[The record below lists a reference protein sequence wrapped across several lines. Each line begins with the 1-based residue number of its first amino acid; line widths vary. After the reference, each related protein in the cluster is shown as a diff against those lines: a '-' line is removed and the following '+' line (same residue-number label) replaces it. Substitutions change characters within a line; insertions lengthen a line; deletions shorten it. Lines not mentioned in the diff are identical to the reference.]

1 MLFIGR
7 SVMEKFTSGI
17 VKRRKLIIIIFITL
31 AVLCG
36 VMAMGVPVN
45 YNLEDYLPKDSNST
59 EGMSLM
65 EKEFDEDFP
74 TASIMV
80 RNVSVH
86 TVPGIL

>member
-1 MLFIGR
+1 
-7 SVMEKFTSGI
+7 MEKFTSGI

-86 TVPGIL
+86 QALEYKEDLE